1 MKKHSAAGRQPITRL
16 TPDPELGLTSE
27 QAQHRM
33 RAGWHNLT
41 KEQLSKTEGQIIR
54 DNIFTFFNFLFF
66 ALAFCLFM
74 VKAYTDMLFLG
85 IVIVNVLIGIVQ
97 ELKVKRTLDKISLL
111 SGQNAHVVR
120 DGAVQTLPTDH
131 LVLDDIVHFTAGSS
145 ICADAILC
153 EGTVEVNE
161 ALLTGEADIIVK
173 HPGDQLLSGS
183 FIVSGNCSARLDR
196 VGSDSYAASITHEAK
211 RRKKHRS
218 QMMRDLDRL
227 LKFIGIGIIPLGL
240 IMFFKQSAL
249 LNTGV
254 PYAVS
259 STVAAMVGM
268 IPEGLY
274 LLVNIA
280 LAVSVIN
287 LARRRT
293 LVHELSCIENLAR
306 VDTLCLDK
314 TGTLTEGVME
324 VTGTIP
330 LAGLTQEALERQL
343 AAFLQASASENATA
357 KALKSHF
364 QQIAPPLSVKKEI
377 PFSSERKWNAL
388 ILSDGSACFLGAP
401 ERLLG
406 KNYIRYTPQLKPLLS
421 SGKRALL
428 LARGTAEDT
437 ESPENSCLTPLGFIL
452 LSDKLRDDVQE
463 TLVYFKEQ
471 GVTIKVISG
480 DNAETVSEIARRAG
494 VNGASA
500 FIDASAFS
508 DDADMAAAAE
518 NHSVFGR
525 VTPEQKRRLICGLKE
540 NGHTVAMIGDGVND
554 VLALKDADC
563 SIAMAAGSDAAQHV
577 SQMVLLDS
585 DFSVM
590 PQIVREGRRVINNIE
605 RSAAL
610 FLVKNIFSFI
620 LSLILLFAAIPYP
633 FLPIHITLIS
643 GLMIGIPSFA
653 LTFEPNYRQVHG
665 HFLRNVLSSA
675 LPGGLVNAF
684 NLLAVLIAGTLLGI
698 PMDQISTICMLLV
711 GVTGLLVLLRLCQ
724 PLNLPRAGLVA
735 VMGVGFFGAAF
746 LFGPLFSLSS
756 LTLES
761 WTVFGAFTALSPLL
775 MAGLTALLQH
785 LTLWPAKT
793 KTLKASK
800 SLSLRETDRP

>member
-1 MKKHSAAGRQPITRL
+1 
-16 TPDPELGLTSE
+16 
-27 QAQHRM
+27 
-33 RAGWHNLT
+33 
-41 KEQLSKTEGQIIR
+41 
-54 DNIFTFFNFLFF
+54 
-66 ALAFCLFM
+66 
-74 VKAYTDMLFLG
+74 
-85 IVIVNVLIGIVQ
+85 
-97 ELKVKRTLDKISLL
+97 
-111 SGQNAHVVR
+111 
-120 DGAVQTLPTDH
+120 
-131 LVLDDIVHFTAGSS
+131 
-145 ICADAILC
+145 
-153 EGTVEVNE
+153 
-161 ALLTGEADIIVK
+161 
-173 HPGDQLLSGS
+173 
-183 FIVSGNCSARLDR
+183 
-196 VGSDSYAASITHEAK
+196 
-211 RRKKHRS
+211 
-218 QMMRDLDRL
+218 
-227 LKFIGIGIIPLGL
+227 
-240 IMFFKQSAL
+240 
-249 LNTGV
+249 
-254 PYAVS
+254 
-259 STVAAMVGM
+259 
-268 IPEGLY
+268 
-274 LLVNIA
+274 
-280 LAVSVIN
+280 
-287 LARRRT
+287 
-293 LVHELSCIENLAR
+293 
-306 VDTLCLDK
+306 
-314 TGTLTEGVME
+314 ME

-406 KNYIRYTPQLKPLLS
+406 KNYIRYTPQLKPILS

-463 TLVYFKEQ
+463 TLAYFKEQ

-500 FIDASAFS
+500 FIDASALG

-698 PMDQISTICMLLV
+698 PMDQISTICTLLV